1 MNSTNVTRVIE
12 LDPWVESGAMVYVA
26 LTVATFS
33 ALIMCCTYFFKEYL
47 SKPRQ
52 YTSIDRE
59 EHVELTAAGQDQD
72 SGEEEISLT
81 LSDEEASPMLSPTDA
96 LSPAEKSSEKE
107 PDDNVF
113 TLNDVDSEDDEDHQV
128 DTMTTV

>member
-1 MNSTNVTRVIE
+1 MNSTNVTQFKE

-47 SKPRQ
+47 SKPRK
-52 YTSIDRE
+52 YTSLDRD
-59 EHVELTAAGQDQD
+59 EHVELTAAGHDQD

-81 LSDEEASPMLSPTDA
+81 LSDEEASPMLSPTES
-96 LSPAEKSSEKE
+96 SPAKKPSEKE
-107 PDDNVF
+107 PADGVF
-113 TLNDVDSEDDEDHQV
+113 TLDDVDSEDDEDREV

>member
-1 MNSTNVTRVIE
+1 MNSTNVTRIVE

-33 ALIMCCTYFFKEYL
+33 ALIMCCTWFFKEYL

-59 EHVELTAAGQDQD
+59 EHVELTAAGHDQD

-81 LSDEEASPMLSPTDA
+81 LSDEEASPMLSPA
-96 LSPAEKSSEKE
+96 EKSSEKSSEKE
-107 PDDNVF
+107 PADGVF
-113 TLNDVDSEDDEDHQV
+113 TLDDADSEDDEDHEV